1 MKCYIKNFWNG
12 VGAFLGWCTTGLKWN
27 DRLEFSTKNL
37 IWNNVHHPQQVTFL
51 WRSFILKCYNAKKF
65 LKLGWHSGMVY
76 NQPDMGRWT
85 DNKELSINSTGKR
98 DSISFAPLCW
108 VITVIPG
115 VHRASKKRM
124 SAGTNC
130 WLAWPQLWAP
140 PHRHGTVLDVS

>member
-1 MKCYIKNFWNG
+1 MLHQKF
-12 VGAFLGWCTTGLKWN
+12 LKWSGGLPGVMYY
-27 DRLEFSTKNL
+27 RPEVEWWTRIFHKK
-37 IWNNVHHPQQVTFL
+37 IWFEIMYTPSPTSDIL
-51 WRSFILKCYNAKKF
+51 WRSFILKYYNAKKF

-108 VITVIPG
+108 VITVIPS
-115 VHRASKKRM
+115 VHRASKKPM

-130 WLAWPQLWAP
+130 WLAWPQLWVP